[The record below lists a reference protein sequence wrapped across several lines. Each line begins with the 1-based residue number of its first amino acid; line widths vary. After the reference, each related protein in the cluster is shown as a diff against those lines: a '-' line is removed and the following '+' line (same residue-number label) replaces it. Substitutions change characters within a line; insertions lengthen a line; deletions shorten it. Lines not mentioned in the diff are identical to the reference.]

1 MPSLIHNLRVG
12 ARLMLKNP
20 GVTVIAVL
28 ALSLGIGLTTT
39 TFSIV
44 YGALYR
50 GLPFED
56 AHRIMHL
63 ERNNLSQD
71 VESMEVTLHDFLD
84 WREQQTSFERL
95 AGFYE
100 GTVNV
105 SGTEK
110 PERYDGAFISANAFD
125 ILRVRAIRGRAF
137 RDGEDDPAAP
147 PVILL
152 GYRVWQDR
160 FDGDPEV
167 VGQTV
172 RANGEEMTIV
182 GVMPEGFEFPT
193 NQDLWLPLRMDP
205 LRIERGEGTTLEVF
219 GRLQDGMALDQA
231 RAEMASIAR
240 RLELEY
246 PETNEGVSTVIK
258 PFTEEYIGEE
268 ASTLL
273 FTMFAAVFLVL
284 LIACA
289 NVANLLLARTAAR
302 TKEVAIRTALGA
314 NRLQVILQMI
324 AEAFVLSAVGAAI
337 GLGLG
342 WVGVRLFNNAIA
354 STEPPFWIDIKIDP
368 VAVAFVVGLAVV
380 CAVIA
385 GVVPALQATGTRVH
399 EVLKDESRGTSSLRL
414 GRLSRGLVVTEIA
427 LSVGLLV
434 AAGLMI
440 KSVTNLRNIDFGF
453 AKDNVFTGRV
463 GLFETD
469 YPDEASRAQF
479 AEELVRRLEA
489 MPGAQAASLSSS
501 LPATGSGRNRF
512 AVEGEAYATD
522 RDYPLT
528 RIIYASPNLFSTF
541 DVNVLEG
548 RDFRWSDGEDAL
560 PVTVVNQPFA
570 RKFFPGDSPVGRRI
584 RLGDSET
591 EEPWLTIVGVVPGM
605 YMGGVDND
613 DPEGIYV
620 PISQSPIRFMSIAVR
635 AEGNPM
641 GMAPIVRDEVIKID
655 RDLPIYWVWTMADA
669 IARNTWFY
677 RVFGTIFMIFGGVAL
692 FLASV
697 GLYGVMAFSVSRRTQ
712 EVGVRMAL
720 GAQGKDVVKLV
731 FRQGLVQLMIGL
743 VIGLALAAALSR
755 GLDVILFR
763 VEPWDPVIFLAIV
776 IVLILTSVAAS
787 VVPARRAT
795 RVDPMVA
802 LRYD

>member
-1 MPSLIHNLRVG
+1 
-12 ARLMLKNP
+12 MLKNP
-20 GVTVIAVL
+20 GVTIIAVL

-56 AHRIMHL
+56 SQRIMHL
-63 ERNNLSQD
+63 ERNNLAQD
-71 VESMEVTLHDFLD
+71 IESMEVTLHDFLD
-84 WREQQTSFERL
+84 WREQQTTFEEI
-95 AGFYE
+95 AGFYV

-110 PERYDGAFISANAFD
+110 PDRYEGAFISANAFD
-125 ILRVRAIRGRAF
+125 ILRVQAFRGRAF
-137 RDGEDDPAAP
+137 RPGEDDPGTA

-152 GYRVWQDR
+152 SYRIWQDR
-160 FDGDPEV
+160 FEGNPEV
-167 VGQTV
+167 LGQTL

-182 GVMPEGFEFPT
+182 GVMPEGFEFPF
-193 NQDLWLPLRMDP
+193 NEDLWLPLRMDP
-205 LRIERGEGTTLEVF
+205 LRIERGEGITLEVF
-219 GRLQDGMALDQA
+219 GRLRDGVTLDQA
-231 RAEMASIAR
+231 GVEFASIAR

-246 PETNEGVSTVIK
+246 PETNEGVSSVIK

-268 ASTLL
+268 PATLL

-324 AEAFVLSAVGAAI
+324 AEAFVLSAIGAVI

-354 STEPPFWIDIKIDP
+354 STDPPFWIDIKIDP
-368 VAVAFVVGLAVV
+368 LAVMFAVGLAVLS
-380 CAVIA
+380 AVIA
-385 GVVPALQATGTRVH
+385 GIVPAIQATGTRVH
-399 EVLKDESRGTSSLRL
+399 EVLKDEARGTSSLRL
-414 GRLSRGLVVTEIA
+414 GRLSRALVVTEIA

-453 AKDNVFTGRV
+453 ATDNVFTARV
-463 GLFETD
+463 GLFDTD
-469 YPDEASRAQF
+469 YPDDASRVRF
-479 AEELVRRLEA
+479 AEELVRRLET
-489 MPGAQAASLSSS
+489 MPGAQHASLTSS
-501 LPATGSGRNRF
+501 LPAMGSGRNRF
-512 AVEGEAYATD
+512 AVEGDAYATD
-522 RDYPLT
+522 QDYPLT
-528 RIIYASPNLFSTF
+528 RVLIASPNFFSTF
-541 DVNVLEG
+541 EVNLMEG
-548 RDFRWSDGEDAL
+548 RDFRWSDHEDAL
-560 PVTVVNQPFA
+560 PVAIVNQPFA
-570 RKFFPGDSPVGRRI
+570 RRFFDGESPVGRRI

-591 EEPWLTIVGVVPGM
+591 EEPWRTIVGVVPDM
-605 YMGGVDND
+605 YMGGVDNE

-620 PISQSPIRFMSIAVR
+620 PISQDPLRFMSVAVR
-635 AEGNPM
+635 ATANPM
-641 GMAPIVRDEVIKID
+641 GLAPLVRDEVIKID

-677 RVFGTIFMIFGGVAL
+677 RVFGVIFIIFGAVAL

-720 GAQGKDVVKLV
+720 GAQAKDVLKLV
-731 FRQGLVQLMIGL
+731 FRQGLVQLVIGL
-743 VIGLALAAALSR
+743 VIGLALATALSR
-755 GLDVILFR
+755 GLEVVLFR
-763 VEPWDPVIFLAIV
+763 VEPWDPLIFFAIV
-776 IVLILTSVAAS
+776 IVLVLTSIAAS

-802 LRYD
+802 LRYE